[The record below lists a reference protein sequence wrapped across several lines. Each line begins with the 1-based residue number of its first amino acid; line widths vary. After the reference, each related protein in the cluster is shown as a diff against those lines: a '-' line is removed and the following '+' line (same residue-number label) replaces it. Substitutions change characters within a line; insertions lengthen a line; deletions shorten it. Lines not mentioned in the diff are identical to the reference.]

1 MRIRS
6 THAAALA
13 AALLATLVALRHP
26 GIALG
31 QQLGE
36 GMDRSGTVG
45 IRSDAER
52 QIFEKLICTC
62 GCPREALSTCTC
74 GFAEERRE
82 EVRAMMAQGMNMEA
96 IEAAYAKA
104 FGMNNLAVP
113 PNSGSARFVWM
124 IPLLSIAAM
133 AAFVGLT
140 LRRFRRRSDGASPPP
155 GEPKGGGEETPKDK
169 YDEKLDDELDR
180 LDEEDR

>member
-13 AALLATLVALRHP
+13 AALLATVVALRFP
-26 GIALG
+26 TSALG

-74 GFAEERRE
+74 GFAAERRD
-82 EVRAMMAQGMNMEA
+82 EVRAMMAQGMSMEA

-124 IPLLSIAAM
+124 IPLVSIAAM

-140 LRRFRRRSDGASPPP
+140 LRRFRRAGGNPPP
-155 GEPKGGGEETPKDK
+155 PATPKGGGGETPKDD
-169 YDEKLDDELDR
+169 YDQKLDDELDR
-180 LDEEDR
+180 LDE